1 MTYALREARF
11 LPAHAL
17 AAAIAPAIAL
27 LALAV
32 PGLYDHPFHDP
43 FHARRRP
50 CVEGIREDGP
60 TDHVADAEANLTD
73 APA

>member
-27 LALAV
+27 MALAV
-32 PGLYDHPFHDP
+32 LGLYDHTFHDP
-43 FHARRRP
+43 FLARGRP

-60 TDHVADAEANLTD
+60 TDYRA
-73 APA
+73 